1 MQIDYKFRIVVSN
14 KITLH
19 LNNWFEYTMCY
30 FKWIFSSLNTQ
41 NNFVK
46 YSLLFFPMLQNK
58 KTEAHETYIISLL
71 RKIETG
77 IWTVRLLLRVY
88 TYIIF
93 VFSMQDHD
101 MSPYK
106 VVCLYTYICVC
117 VCVYIYA
124 HIYIH
129 KYNIGDVGHWVW

>member
-1 MQIDYKFRIVVSN
+1 MQIDHKFRIVVSN

-41 NNFVK
+41 NNLVK
-46 YSLLFFPMLQNK
+46 YSLLFFPMLHNK

-71 RKIETG
+71 RKTETG
-77 IWTVRLLLRVY
+77 IWTIRLLRVY

-93 VFSMQDHD
+93 VFSMQDYD

-106 VVCLYTYICVC
+106 VVCIYTYICVC
-117 VCVYIYA
+117 VCVCVCTYM
-124 HIYIH
+124 HIYMVNVDQI
-129 KYNIGDVGHWVW
+129 